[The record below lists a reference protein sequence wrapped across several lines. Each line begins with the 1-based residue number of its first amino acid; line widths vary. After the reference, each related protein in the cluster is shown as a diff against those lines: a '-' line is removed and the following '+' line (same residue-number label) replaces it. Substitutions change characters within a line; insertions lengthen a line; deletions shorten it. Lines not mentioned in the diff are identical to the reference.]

1 MSYSKRLFPASPFN
15 PLFPLPHGPHW
26 QCVTKGIWA
35 FLGNGSPHDQAQS
48 PLSVTFSP
56 LAAEKEALNNRG
68 CSAGDGGVSWVWEL
82 AHSLLISS
90 LTLHVHLRPPQGAFV
105 HPLLLITHKQP
116 CLLLPC
122 SLFKEK
128 LLERQTDNVS
138 RGVLEEAYILLWEYF
153 LLAHNGPYIIKWL
166 CMEAI
171 SMLSKLVVLVSFIL
185 YHCWIRFNCGSD
197 FCFHFLF
204 YISTL
209 LCLSYCLLYLRTK

>member
-1 MSYSKRLFPASPFN
+1 MTYHFIWPRHFLTVSMRFTLQFVMCLILKDFSPGSSSN
-15 PLFPLPHGPHW
+15 PLLPFPHGPHW

-56 LAAEKEALNNRG
+56 LAGEKEAPNNRG
-68 CSAGDGGVSWVWEL
+68 RSAGDGGVSWVWEL
-82 AHSLLISS
+82 AHSLLVSS

-105 HPLLLITHKQP
+105 HPLLLITQKQP
-116 CLLLPC
+116 CLLLLC
-122 SLFKEK
+122 SLLKEK

-153 LLAHNGPYIIKWL
+153 LLAHNGPYIRKCL

-171 SMLSKLVVLVSFIL
+171 SMLSKLVVWVSFIH
-185 YHCWIRFNCGSD
+185 YH
-197 FCFHFLF
+197 
-204 YISTL
+204 Y
-209 LCLSYCLLYLRTK
+209 